1 MASSS
6 FHFLYF
12 IRLVLPDGYR
22 IQTPDDV
29 DGECKVILES
39 DQKTVVAKFKLN
51 GSILDFWYFQELS
64 ESMEFQKLFEKNR
77 K

>member
-12 IRLVLPDGYR
+12 IRLALPEGYR

-29 DGECKVILES
+29 DGDCKVILES
-39 DQKTVVAKFKLN
+39 DPKTVVAKFKLN
-51 GSILDFWYFQELS
+51 GSMFDFWYFPELQES
-64 ESMEFQKLFEKNR
+64 VKFQEIFEKNR
-77 K
+77 N